1 MPLTKLQFNPGIN
14 RETTF
19 ATNEGGWYDCDKVRF
34 RFGLPEKIGGWTIP
48 YLQTFLG
55 TCRGLHAWVALDRE
69 EFLGVG
75 TSQKY
80 YVLQGGAYN
89 DITPVRSTST
99 EGDITVA
106 ATSGSAVL
114 TVTHTAHGAKAG
126 DFVTFSG
133 GFKLYSGTNGNIS
146 DSILNQEYKIDEVI
160 DDDTYTVRAREVDIL
175 QDITIDGQYT
185 PTTVNANVND
195 DKDGSNNFGG
205 SFTNADT
212 TVIFTAPEGYVL
224 TEGMVIKNCTAVADG
239 TSIVSI
245 DSVSGSAY
253 TVTLSA
259 AATSTGVATAD
270 IFGLVA
276 TYQINIGLDDAA
288 TGTGWGVGPWGRSAW
303 SFPAS
308 VSLTTDQ
315 LRIWAHDNYGEDLI
329 FNVRDGGIYYWDRSA
344 STTNNFQ
351 RAVPLADIAGAS
363 QAPVVAKQVMLSDRD
378 GHVIAFG
385 CNPQGS
391 STQDPLLIRF
401 SDAEDA
407 GYWDITDDLKD
418 AGDLTI
424 SSGSEIVSAIE
435 TRQEILV
442 FTDAS
447 LHSMQY
453 IGQPF
458 IFGINSISENITIA
472 GPLAAVAVEDAVF
485 WMGKNE
491 FYLYGG
497 SVQRIPCTVRDYVY
511 SDINKNQFEKVVG
524 GVNSAFGEVWWFYPS
539 SDSTS
544 NNRYVVYNYVQKIW
558 YYGSLERSYWLDR
571 GILPNP
577 IGAGLNGIL
586 FFHESGNDD
595 AVDEET
601 LNPMTAYIESS
612 PIDIGEGDSYMFVSR
627 MLPDVSFRESSNENP
642 TLDLTIKMQDYPGE
656 DFGQTKQS
664 AVTRSA
670 TVPIEQY
677 TDQINLRLRGRS
689 MVLRAESSDQLKTK
703 WRLGSPRVD
712 LRPDGRK

>member
-55 TCRGLHAWVALDRE
+55 TCRGLHSWVALDRE

-80 YVLQGGAYN
+80 YILQGGAYN
-89 DITPVRSTST
+89 DITPIRSTT
-99 EGDITVA
+99 DVGDVTVS

-114 TVTHTAHGAKAG
+114 TVTHTSHGASAG
-126 DFVTFSG
+126 DYVTFDTAFDLGSG
-133 GFKLYSGTNGNIS
+133 GNFNKERLS
-146 DSILNQEYKIDEVI
+146 QEYRIDNVI
-160 DDDTYTVRAREVDIL
+160 DDDTYTIRVRTVATL
-175 QDITIDGQYT
+175 QDVTIDGEYT
-185 PTTVNANVND
+185 PTTIPANSND
-195 DKDGSNNFGG
+195 DTDGSKNLGG
-205 SFTNADT
+205 SYTSGST
-212 TVIFTAPEGYVL
+212 TANITSSTFPLE
-224 TEGMVIKNCTAVADG
+224 EGMVIRNCTAVAEG

-245 DSVSGSAY
+245 DSVSLPTY

-259 AATSTGVATAD
+259 AATSTEVAAGDFYSLTA
-270 IFGLVA
+270 A
-276 TYQINIGLDDAA
+276 YQINTGLDDAA
-288 TGTGWGVGPWGRSAW
+288 TGTGWSVGPWGRSAW
-303 SFPAS
+303 NFPAS

-315 LRIWAHDNYGEDLI
+315 LRIWRHDNFGEDLI
-329 FNVRDGGIYYWDRSA
+329 LNVRDGGIYYWDRSN

-351 RAVPLADIAGAS
+351 RAVALSDMPGAVE
-363 QAPVVAKQVMLSDRD
+363 APTIAKQILLSDRD
-378 GHVIAFG
+378 GHAIAFG

-401 SDAEDA
+401 SDTENVT
-407 GYWDITDDLKD
+407 YWDITDDERA

-424 SSGSEIVSAIE
+424 SSGSEIVCAVE

-447 LHSMQY
+447 LHSMQF

-458 IFGINSISENITIA
+458 IFGINAISENITIA

-491 FYLYGG
+491 FYVYGG
-497 SVQRIPCTVRDYVY
+497 TVQRIPCTVRDYVF
-511 SDINKNQFEKVVG
+511 SNVNQNQFEKVVA
-524 GVNSAFGEVWWFYPS
+524 GVNSSFGEVWWLYPS
-539 SDSTS
+539 SDSTT
-544 NNRYVVYNYVQKIW
+544 NNKYVIYNYVQKIW
-558 YYGSLERSYWLDR
+558 YYGSLERSFWLDR

-577 IGAGLNGIL
+577 VAAGLNGTL
-586 FFHESGNDD
+586 FFHESGEDD

-601 LNPMTAYIESS
+601 LSPINAYIESS
-612 PIDIGEGDSYMFVSR
+612 PIDIGEGDSYMFISR
-627 MLPDVSFRESSNENP
+627 MLPDVSFRESANDNP

-656 DFGQTKQS
+656 NFGQSKEST
-664 AVTRSA
+664 VTRST

-677 TDQINLRLRGRS
+677 TDQINLRLRGRA
-689 MVLRAESSDQLKTK
+689 MVLRAESSDQLRTK
-703 WRLGSPRVD
+703 WRLGTPRVD

>member
-19 ATNEGGWYDCDKVRF
+19 STNEGGWYDCDKVRF

-55 TCRGLHAWVALDRE
+55 TCRALHSWVALDRE

-126 DFVTFSG
+126 DFVTFSN

-160 DDDTYTVRAREVDIL
+160 DDDSYTIRAREVATL
-175 QDITIDGQYT
+175 QEVTIDGQYT
-185 PTTVNANVND
+185 PTTVNANSND
-195 DKDGSNNFGG
+195 TKNGSQNFGG

-212 TVIFTAPEGYVL
+212 TVIFTVPEGYTL
-224 TEGMVIKNCTAVADG
+224 TEDMVIKNCTAVADG

-245 DSVSGSAY
+245 DSVVGSAY

-259 AATSTGVATAD
+259 AATATEVTTAD

-276 TYQINIGLDDAA
+276 EYQINIGLDDAA

-303 SFPAS
+303 NFPAS
-308 VSLTTDQ
+308 LTLTTDQ
-315 LRIWAHDNYGEDLI
+315 LRIWQHDNFGEDLI
-329 FNVRDGGIYYWDRSA
+329 FNVRDGGIYYWDRST
-344 STTNNFQ
+344 SSTNNFL
-351 RAVPLADIAGAS
+351 RAVPLEDIAGAS
-363 QAPVVAKQVMLSDRD
+363 EAPVVAKQVMLSDRD

-418 AGDLTI
+418 AGDLSI
-424 SSGSEIVSAIE
+424 SSGSEIVCAVE

-442 FTDAS
+442 YTDAS

-458 IFGINSISENITIA
+458 IFGVNSISENITIA

-491 FYLYGG
+491 FYVYSGT
-497 SVQRIPCTVRDYVY
+497 VQRIPCTVRDYVF
-511 SDINKNQFEKVVG
+511 SDVNEDQFEKVFA

-544 NNRYVVYNYVQKIW
+544 CNRYVIYNYVQKIW
-558 YYGSLERSYWLDR
+558 YYGTLDRSFWVDR
-571 GILPNP
+571 GILPKP
-577 IGAGLNGIL
+577 IAAGQNGIL

-595 AVDEET
+595 AIDEET
-601 LNPMTAYIESS
+601 LNPINAYIESS
-612 PIDIGEGDSYMFVSR
+612 PIDLGEGDNFMFISR
-627 MLPDVSFRESSNENP
+627 ILPDVSFRESENDNP
-642 TLDLTIKMQDYPGE
+642 TLDLTLKMQDYPGE
-656 DFGQTKQS
+656 TFSQS
-664 AVTRSA
+664 KASTVTRSA
-670 TVPIEQY
+670 TVPIDQY
-677 TDQINLRLRGRS
+677 TEQLYVRLRGRA
-689 MVLRAESSDQLKTK
+689 MVLRAESDDQLRTR